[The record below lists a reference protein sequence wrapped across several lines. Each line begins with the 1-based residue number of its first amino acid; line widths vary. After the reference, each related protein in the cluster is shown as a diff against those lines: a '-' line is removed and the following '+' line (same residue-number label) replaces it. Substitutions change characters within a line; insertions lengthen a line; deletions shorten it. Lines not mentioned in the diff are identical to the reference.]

1 MDFSGLKDLKTT
13 IPGVIILV
21 GATYAMLKG
30 LCTWEQWWQAVLI
43 ILAAIGGG
51 GLLLTGSKKDGPQ

>member
-1 MDFSGLKDLKTT
+1 MDLSGLKDLKTT
-13 IPGVIILV
+13 IPGIIVLA

-51 GLLLTGSKKDGPQ
+51 GLLLTGGKKETPQ

>member
-1 MDFSGLKDLKTT
+1 MNLSGLKDLKTT

-21 GATYAMLKG
+21 GATWAMIKG

-43 ILAAIGGG
+43 ILAAVGGG
-51 GLLLTGSKKDGPQ
+51 SLLLTGGKKEGPQ